1 MSRKRFDQ
9 MHCGIAQA
17 LEQVGDWWSLLIVR
31 DAFFGMRRFA
41 EFERSLGIS
50 KNILTDRLQ
59 KLVDHEVL
67 ERTRLNEPGVRYEY
81 VLTAKG
87 RDLWVVLTALRLW
100 SDKWVF
106 GEGNEP
112 VHARDATTGRAVKR
126 LLAVDEDDQ
135 PITPRNLEWVL
146 GPGKAS

>member
-9 MHCGIAQA
+9 MHCGVAQA
-17 LEQVGDWWSLLIVR
+17 LEQVGDWWSLLIIR
-31 DAFFGMRRFA
+31 DAFFGVRRFA

-50 KNILTDRLQ
+50 KNVLTDRLQ
-59 KLVDHEVL
+59 RLIDHGVL
-67 ERTRLNEPGVRYEY
+67 ERERLNEPGVRYEY
-81 VLTAKG
+81 ALTAKG

-112 VHARDATTGRAVKR
+112 VVARDAETGRRVKR

-146 GPGKAS
+146 GRGKGS

>member
-9 MHCGIAQA
+9 MHCGVAQA

-41 EFERSLGIS
+41 ELERSLGIS
-50 KNILTDRLQ
+50 KNVLTDRLQ
-59 KLVDHEVL
+59 KLVDHGVL

-81 VLTAKG
+81 ALTAKG

-112 VHARDATTGRAVKR
+112 VHARDATTGRPVKR
-126 LLAVDEDDQ
+126 LLAVDEDNQ

>member
-1 MSRKRFDQ
+1 MQ
-9 MHCGIAQA
+9 CGVAQA
-17 LEQVGDWWSLLIVR
+17 LEQVGDWWSLLVIR

-50 KNILTDRLQ
+50 KNVLTDRLQ
-59 KLVDHEVL
+59 KLVDHGVL

-81 VLTAKG
+81 ALTAKG

-112 VHARDATTGRAVKR
+112 VLARDATTGRSVKR

-135 PITPRNLEWVL
+135 PVTPRNLEWVL
-146 GPGKAS
+146 GKGKTS